1 MEKNDQKIL
10 IYILGGTI
18 GLLTGLAAAALL
30 LKNQEESP
38 ENKALINSKD
48 GLKIGFSL
56 ASILKQIAELGK

>member
-1 MEKNDQKIL
+1 MEKNDNKIF

-30 LKNQEESP
+30 IKNQEESP
-38 ENKALINSKD
+38 EKKAIINSKD